1 MQRDAQP
8 DIDDNVRRTAGY
20 AALRQIHRLLA
31 AWEREERR
39 DRRIAFVLAGVL
51 ICAVLAAAVIYYSS
65 LQLVTIN

>member
-1 MQRDAQP
+1 MQQDAQP
-8 DIDDNVRRTAGY
+8 NIDDNVRRTVGY

-51 ICAVLAAAVIYYSS
+51 ILTVLAAAAIYYGS
-65 LQLVTIN
+65 LQLVIID

>member
-1 MQRDAQP
+1 MQQDAQP
-8 DIDDNVRRTAGY
+8 NIDDNVRRTVGY

-31 AWEREERR
+31 AWECEERR

-51 ICAVLAAAVIYYSS
+51 MCVILAATAIYYST